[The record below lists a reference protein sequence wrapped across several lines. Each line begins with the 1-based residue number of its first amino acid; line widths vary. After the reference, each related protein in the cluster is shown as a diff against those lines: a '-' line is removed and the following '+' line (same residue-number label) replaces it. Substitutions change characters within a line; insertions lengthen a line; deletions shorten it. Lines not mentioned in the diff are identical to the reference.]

1 MQQLGAR
8 CFISIMQNSRKRER
22 EKENVVV
29 CAVEE
34 ENVKVTYN
42 NSTKQ
47 RTVRLKN
54 FRFFFAKERKGGDS
68 TTAPERHYIT

>member
-47 RTVRLKN
+47 RTRLPEKFSLF
-54 FRFFFAKERKGGDS
+54 FRKRERRGDS
-68 TTAPERHYIT
+68 TTAP